1 MLKANDEAMSRQAQ
15 RGAIT
20 LISVVVMSTL
30 TMALAGALFV
40 LLLAG
45 HQAIGQRLE
54 REIAFRAAELALID
68 GERNLRDITKVMA
81 DAAASAASAQP
92 DHRFATW
99 PAPGRC
105 GTQAQRGL
113 CSAAVGQPPPWRAWM
128 GVGLPADDIGIP
140 IGTESG
146 ATLPVI
152 PAEMAGATTVP
163 RYLIER
169 LPQKD
174 TGASDTGAS
183 APAGVPARRYRITAL
198 GQGRDP
204 AARVVLQTEWIDP
217 SPRDGAAG
225 QPGRAGIRR
234 LGWRELVPPYPP

>member
-1 MLKANDEAMSRQAQ
+1 MLRTADEAMPLQAD

-20 LISVVVMSTL
+20 LISVVVLSTL
-30 TMALAGALFV
+30 TLALAGALFV
-40 LLLAG
+40 LLMAG

-54 REIAFRAAELALID
+54 REIAFRGAEVALLD
-68 GERNLRDITKVMA
+68 GESHLSRTAAVTA
-81 DAAASAASAQP
+81 GAAASAASAIANDQP
-92 DHRFATW
+92 AAW

-113 CSAAVGQPPPWRAWM
+113 CSPVAGQPPPWHVWM
-128 GVGLPADDIGIP
+128 NGALPADGTGVPVGNFTGAILPAIP
-140 IGTESG
+140 PE
-146 ATLPVI
+146 L
-152 PAEMAGATTVP
+152 AGATTVP

-169 LPQKD
+169 LPP
-174 TGASDTGAS
+174 TNPGGS
-183 APAGVPARRYRITAL
+183 AAAGVPPQRYRITAL

-217 SPRDGAAG
+217 SPRTGAAS
-225 QPGRAGIRR
+225 QPGRGRIRR

>member
-1 MLKANDEAMSRQAQ
+1 MLKAKDEARSRQAE

-30 TMALAGALFV
+30 TLALAGALFV

-54 REIAFRAAELALID
+54 REIALRNAELALTD
-68 GERNLRDITKVMA
+68 GEHDLRGNTKVTA
-81 DAAASAASAQP
+81 GAAASAASALP
-92 DHRFATW
+92 GHRFAAW

-113 CSAAVGQPPPWRAWM
+113 CSAAAGQPPPWRAWM
-128 GVGLPADDIGIP
+128 GVGPPADDIGIP
-140 IGTESG
+140 IGTATG

-174 TGASDTGAS
+174 AGAS
-183 APAGVPARRYRITAL
+183 APAGVPAQRYRITAL

-217 SPRDGAAG
+217 SPRDGAAS
-225 QPGRAGIRR
+225 QPGPAGIRR